1 MLDYRL
7 YIIKIESSQEFSNF
21 KQFIRKSFLDPIC
34 DFLGLN
40 NISVTTNR
48 KLPLSPNFKAYTW
61 PKTTGH
67 IVIGGNYLKGW
78 LIPFPKCPSFT
89 STVCSN

>member
-1 MLDYRL
+1 MLDYRS
-7 YIIKIESSQEFSNF
+7 YIIKIESSQELSNS

-40 NISVTTNR
+40 NISGTTNR
-48 KLPLSPNFKAYTW
+48 KLPHSPNFKAYTW

-67 IVIGGNYLKGW
+67 FVLGGNYQKVW
-78 LIPFPKCPSFT
+78 QNPFT
-89 STVCSN
+89 